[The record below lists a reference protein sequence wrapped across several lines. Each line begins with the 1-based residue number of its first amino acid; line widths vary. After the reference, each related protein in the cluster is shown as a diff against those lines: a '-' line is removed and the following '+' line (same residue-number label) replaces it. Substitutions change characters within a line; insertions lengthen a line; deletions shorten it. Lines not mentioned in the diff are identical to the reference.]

1 MWQGARSHDP
11 RTCTLLAR
19 EPAEITDLL
28 FRVVAEYDFLPEQE
42 KRRRNLYI
50 EELSSEEQLL
60 EEEEEGQP
68 SKRPRTH
75 D

>member
-28 FRVVAEYDFLPEQE
+28 FLVVAEYDFLPEQE
-42 KRRRNLYI
+42 RRRRIVEEKRIVEEFRMRNL
-50 EELSSEEQLL
+50 
-60 EEEEEGQP
+60 
-68 SKRPRTH
+68 
-75 D
+75 